1 MCQVF
6 LRLCETCPQISV
18 CCIHYCKPIQDNGQ
32 VSSPMTGF
40 CVFKELHLSHFE
52 GCLGL
57 TFPGALTYQGH
68 CWEHKTVDEMD
79 EEIDLMVNY
88 G

>member
-1 MCQVF
+1 
-6 LRLCETCPQISV
+6 
-18 CCIHYCKPIQDNGQ
+18 
-32 VSSPMTGF
+32 MTGF